1 MAPACRALA
10 QTLHPCFYER
20 ASESIDPGKE
30 KHVGKRRDNP
40 IDRLA
45 DMVEGFDKTLV
56 RGLRNKKKSGSS
68 LKRQR
73 RNERQ
78 IAELGTQVT
87 ALTQAV
93 AALTAHA
100 GQKKPLQTGSE

>member
-1 MAPACRALA
+1 M
-10 QTLHPCFYER
+10 
-20 ASESIDPGKE
+20 
-30 KHVGKRRDNP
+30 GKRRDNP

-56 RGLRNKKKSGSS
+56 RGLRNKKGRRSS
-68 LKRQR
+68 KRQR

-78 IAELGTQVT
+78 IAELSTQVT
-87 ALTQAV
+87 ALTHMV

-100 GQKKPLQTGSE
+100 GEKKPVQTSSE